1 MSDGFHSYSASNT
14 ESVSMSGRHR
24 KYDDRDLKQEDQ
36 YSPVELEYVII
47 QFDYRGIRL
56 WVKGDVRINQS

>member
-1 MSDGFHSYSASNT
+1 MSDGFPSHSASNT
-14 ESVSMSGRHR
+14 ESVSMSGLHR

-36 YSPVELEYVII
+36 YSPVELEWVIN

-56 WVKGDVRINQS
+56 WVKGDVSINQS